1 MEDLPELVQ
10 YFIDHHPHL
19 TAQPIHELTSKFWR
33 RLLEHD
39 WPGNV
44 RELFHI
50 LSYAISVSQ
59 NGILDER
66 DFPSYFLRH
75 SAPLE
80 RKETGR
86 EEMDPVPAAVG
97 RTFAEQMDDFERN
110 LFLEYLS
117 ILREKRNK
125 SSGGPRSY
133 AAKFP
138 VSYEEVPGNGKRG

>member
-1 MEDLPELVQ
+1 M
-10 YFIDHHPHL
+10 
-19 TAQPIHELTSKFWR
+19 
-33 RLLEHD
+33 
-39 WPGNV
+39 

-110 LFLEYLS
+110 LLWNTYLS
-117 ILREKRNK
+117 CGKNVTKAAEALGLTRQNFQYHMKKFQETE
-125 SSGGPRSY
+125 SGDRLLD
-133 AAKFP
+133 K
-138 VSYEEVPGNGKRG
+138 

>member
-66 DFPSYFLRH
+66 DFPSYFCVI
-75 SAPLE
+75 PLLWNE
-80 RKETGR
+80 RKPDGKRWIRFLQQWEGPLPSKWTILNGTFCGI
-86 EEMDPVPAAVG
+86 PIYPAG
-97 RTFAEQMDDFERN
+97 
-110 LFLEYLS
+110 
-117 ILREKRNK
+117 KRNK